1 MVYDSGFTQPL
12 LPNVHNR
19 IGITMFVLWTYAD
32 RKLWH
37 TSKLDKMCNMSEN
50 IKTLNMKD
58 FKINCTVKIVLNFK
72 IIIYLKTSIP
82 NLIIRMNV
90 ISTLVWF
97 LITFIYTFFS
107 KLKLEY
113 IIIIFFHLIY
123 TYDSQVY
130 QIGHFQ
136 FAYIVFLLYSI
147 YLLLVFPNSVRDTT
161 HHVAYGKGLGAT
173 YSTASPSTMLL
184 LWQSHSCPWQYHFHT
199 SPMSFSKHTCGL
211 ALCLKYLKDFSLLL
225 ANS

>member
-19 IGITMFVLWTYAD
+19 ISITMFVLWTYAD

-90 ISTLVWF
+90 ISTLVWL
-97 LITFIYTFFS
+97 LITFIYTFFT

-113 IIIIFFHLIY
+113 IIIIFFSLNIHIWFSGISNRTFSVCIY
-123 TYDSQVY
+123 RLSFILNLSPPGVPQLSKRY
-130 QIGHFQ
+130 
-136 FAYIVFLLYSI
+136 YS
-147 YLLLVFPNSVRDTT
+147 SR
-161 HHVAYGKGLGAT
+161 G
-173 YSTASPSTMLL
+173 
-184 LWQSHSCPWQYHFHT
+184 LWQRFRSH
-199 SPMSFSKHTCGL
+199 L
-211 ALCLKYLKDFSLLL
+211 
-225 ANS
+225 